1 MFGENASVKRNL
13 IITFSIFG
21 FVLSIITGLIG
32 RVFFGPMIGRAFLF
46 ALVFGG
52 IGFLVIKIA
61 DIFLPELFRL
71 DDETDNEEQDED
83 AEESDEEAG
92 SESAVDITVEDEDN
106 PDYVYSPD
114 SGEAEASLEPED
126 QTGEDADDDV
136 AELEDAGDDDAEASA
151 ESKPAKA
158 AAPAAELSGSEK
170 GKSTLPDIETF
181 SDAFE
186 QVTETETGDNGLSSI
201 DGTGSGQAEILGS
214 LHDTDEMVKAVK
226 SVLKKDQEG

>member
-71 DDETDNEEQDED
+71 DDETDDEEQDED
-83 AEESDEEAG
+83 TEETDEESD
-92 SESAVDITVEDEDN
+92 SESAVDITVEDNDN
-106 PDYVYSPD
+106 PDYIYSPD
-114 SGEAEASLEPED
+114 SGEAEASLEPEE
-126 QTGEDADDDV
+126 QTGEDAGDDV
-136 AELEDAGDDDAEASA
+136 AELEDAEDGDAVASKEAAPSKDAV
-151 ESKPAKA
+151 
-158 AAPAAELSGSEK
+158 PAAEVSGSGK
-170 GKSTLPDIETF
+170 GKSSLPDIETF